1 MGGSRTL
8 ENMNPDGGPRPLSH
22 PLSDTAK
29 SALAL
34 TQTLFRA
41 FLLAVLGSFFVFTL
55 SVSYLW
61 LSAILT
67 AVSAVLGVVVLVRA
81 LKYKHP
87 KLVLFGTISGLVV
100 TAIMALLL
108 LFSALF
114 FNQLRTF
121 QDCARPAL
129 TEQARHLCQVEL
141 ERSLPAG
148 VR

>member
-1 MGGSRTL
+1 MI
-8 ENMNPDGGPRPLSH
+8 PDGGPQPLSH

-34 TQTLFRA
+34 TRTLFRA
-41 FLLAVLGSFFVFTL
+41 FLLTVLGSFFVYSL
-55 SVSYLW
+55 NVSYLW

-67 AVSAVLGVVVLVRA
+67 VASAVLGVVVLVRT
-81 LKYKHP
+81 LKYKQP
-87 KLVLFGTISGLVV
+87 RLVLFGTISGLIV
-100 TAIMALLL
+100 TGIMCLLL

-129 TEQARHLCQVEL
+129 TEQARTLCQLEL
-141 ERSLPAG
+141 EKSLPTG
-148 VR
+148 MR